1 MDNSYAIK
9 RLEMRNNMSFT
20 DIHQKPLKQEV
31 EYDIRDHLIYG
42 KQKLWKKI
50 IEWILT
56 ILGWSVILTY
66 ISYLIYGSLAI
77 KFGWEMFEFLFYT
90 REMVL
95 VIQEY
100 FFIYFI
106 AFLIFTILLIIWK
119 NFNYH
124 KFGKLHRRTFQP
136 EVSNE
141 ELCEMFEL
149 DASIIETMQSER
161 YVVLEKNII
170 PADLGMGGKE
180 KKEEKKEGS
189 CVK

>member
-1 MDNSYAIK
+1 
-9 RLEMRNNMSFT
+9 MRKTEIRELSDDFT
-20 DIHQKPLKQEV
+20 NPLQQEV
-31 EYDIRDHLIYG
+31 DYNFEKHLIYNR
-42 KQKLWKKI
+42 QKGWKKI
-50 IEWILT
+50 IEWVLT
-56 ILGWSVILTY
+56 ILGWSVLLTY
-66 ISYLIYGSLAI
+66 VVYLIYGSLAI

-119 NFNYH
+119 NYNYH

-149 DASIIETMQSER
+149 DASIIETMESER

-189 CVK
+189 YVK

>member
-1 MDNSYAIK
+1 
-9 RLEMRNNMSFT
+9 MSFA

-31 EYDIRDHLIYG
+31 EYDIEDHLIYG

-56 ILGWSVILTY
+56 ILGWTVILTY
-66 ISYLIYGSLAI
+66 IGYLIYGSLAI

-95 VIQEY
+95 TIQEY

-119 NFNYH
+119 NYNYH

-180 KKEEKKEGS
+180 KKEEKKKDSYE
-189 CVK
+189 K

>member
-1 MDNSYAIK
+1 
-9 RLEMRNNMSFT
+9 MSFA

-31 EYDIRDHLIYG
+31 EYDIEDHLIYG

-56 ILGWSVILTY
+56 ILGWCVILTY
-66 ISYLIYGSLAI
+66 VGYLIYGSLAI

-119 NFNYH
+119 NYNYH

-136 EVSNE
+136 SVSNE
-141 ELCEMFEL
+141 ELSEMFEL
-149 DASIIETMQSER
+149 DASMIEKMQKER
-161 YVVLEKNII
+161 YVVLETNII

-180 KKEEKKEGS
+180 KKEEKEKS
-189 CVK
+189 LR

>member
-1 MDNSYAIK
+1 
-9 RLEMRNNMSFT
+9 MSFA
-20 DIHQKPLKQEV
+20 DIHQKPLNQEV
-31 EYDIRDHLIYG
+31 EYDIEDHLIYG

-66 ISYLIYGSLAI
+66 IGYLIYGSIAI

-95 VIQEY
+95 VIQKY

-106 AFLIFTILLIIWK
+106 AFLIFTVLLIVWK
-119 NFNYH
+119 NYNYH

-149 DASIIETMQSER
+149 DALTIQKMQSER

-170 PADLGMGGKE
+170 PADLGMGGHDR
-180 KKEEKKEGS
+180 KEEEKE
-189 CVK
+189 

>member
-1 MDNSYAIK
+1 
-9 RLEMRNNMSFT
+9 MRKNMSFA
-20 DIHQKPLKQEV
+20 DIHQKPLNQEV

-119 NFNYH
+119 NYNYH

-189 CVK
+189 YNK